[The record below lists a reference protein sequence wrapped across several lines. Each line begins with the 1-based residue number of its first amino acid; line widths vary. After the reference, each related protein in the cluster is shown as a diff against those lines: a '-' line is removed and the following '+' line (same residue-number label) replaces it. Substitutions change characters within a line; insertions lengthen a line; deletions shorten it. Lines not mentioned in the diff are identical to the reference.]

1 MKRTFLSLCLAAA
14 LATSLAAQAGDIKI
28 NEFSTGGT
36 SWFELINL
44 GAAPVDISG
53 WQLRGYWQNPVD
65 NIPEWNYTF
74 PGIPGTGTTT
84 LNPEQCL
91 IVSESATVPVAAGGS
106 IRLTIPVVNSIPWFT
121 GLAGSAALYDNLG
134 NGVDYVAWS
143 NSQAL
148 ECPLTLGGTN
158 AVWASTFGLPV
169 LGGIPRGTT
178 NDISYR
184 HTRIDTDAPEDWT
197 NFGAAGSPG
206 ARNNFQFPLAAAAGI
221 PVATIQATTTCGPAP
236 LDVGFQNISTGQAEL
251 VFVQWD
257 FDVVANPGVST
268 ANTHHASFTY
278 TVSSFANLQ
287 VLDTLGN
294 LVTSA
299 NTAITV
305 SAVAAVTPRTTCF
318 VENFEFFPALI
329 ANTCGGSNVPDPL
342 SGFEFRGEPTA
353 RLRVLDFAPLGL
365 TLPYNW
371 PVAPGQGGTAAIL
384 DVNPATPGTGK
395 LVLHLDGTA
404 INAGAG
410 FRIGMWLQENNDETD
425 PQDYIA
431 IQDGLTLGV
440 TTQLNGINATTNPNG
455 TLGTGTTPGLDG
467 YKEVP
472 LLNYHAQ
479 AINRAW
485 VFFDFVI
492 DAAFL
497 STNGL
502 VLGPDMRIIIS
513 QRDNVQFEGNDG
525 LAVDGISVR
534 PITPTPGPGQP
545 GVLTEGLFDINSAR
559 NANCNLVNTAG
570 DLNGPFFASASSAT
584 GIAMTIAGEANQPIR
599 LLSSSFLNPG
609 AADYTGFGIGT
620 VDIGVA
626 NPTPP
631 FIPFNIQVLAD
642 GTIPDFLNS
651 LFNTGPTGQV
661 TFVFP
666 TSFPPGLLG
675 SFQCAVGNTTTVVK
689 MTNAIELTIL

>member
-36 SWFELINL
+36 SWFELVNL

-91 IVSESATVPVAAGGS
+91 VVSESATVPVAAGGS
-106 IRLTIPVVNSIPWFT
+106 IRLTLPVVNSIPWFT
-121 GLAGSAALYDNLG
+121 GLAGSAAIYDDLG
-134 NGVDYVAWS
+134 NGIDYVAWS
-143 NSQAL
+143 NTQAL
-148 ECPLTLGGTN
+148 ECPLTLGGTS

-169 LGGIPRGTT
+169 LGGIARGTT
-178 NDISYR
+178 ADISYR
-184 HTRIDTDAPEDWT
+184 HTRTDTDAAEDWT

-206 ARNNFQFPLAAAAGI
+206 ALNNFQFPIGVATGV

-236 LDVGFQNISTGQAEL
+236 LDVGFQNVSTGQAEL

-257 FDVVANPGVST
+257 FDAVANPGIST

-278 TVSSFANLQ
+278 NVSSQANLQ
-287 VLDTLGN
+287 ILDTLGN
-294 LVTSA
+294 LVTST

-305 SAVAAVTPRTTCF
+305 SALAAVTPRTSCF
-318 VENFEFFPALI
+318 VENFEFFPALV
-329 ANTCGGSNVPDPL
+329 ANTCGGTNVPDPA
-342 SGFEFRGEPTA
+342 SGFDFRGEPTA
-353 RLRVLDFAPLGL
+353 RLRVVNGATLGGL
-365 TLPYNW
+365 GYNW
-371 PVAPGQGGTAAIL
+371 PVAPGQGGTSCLL

-404 INAGAG
+404 INGGAG

-425 PQDYIA
+425 PADYIG
-431 IQDGLTLGV
+431 IQDGLTLG
-440 TTQLNGINATTNPNG
+440 NGTTN
-455 TLGTGTTPGLDG
+455 TGAATAAAGLDG
-467 YKEVP
+467 YREVR
-472 LLNYHAQ
+472 LLDWNAQ

-497 STNGL
+497 SANGL

-525 LAVDGISVR
+525 LAIDGISVR
-534 PITPTPGPGQP
+534 PITPTAGPGQP
-545 GVLTEGLFDINSAR
+545 GILAEGLLDINSAR
-559 NANCNLVNTAG
+559 NANCNLVNTTG
-570 DLNGPFFASASSAT
+570 DFNGPFFASASSTT

-599 LLSSSFLNPG
+599 LLSSSFLTPG
-609 AADYTGFGIGT
+609 AADYTGFGIGL

-675 SFQCAVGNTTTVVK
+675 AFQCAVGNTTTIVK
-689 MTNAIELTIL
+689 MTNAVELTIL